1 MRIARLAAACS
12 LLVRA
17 LALRSGDDMYSDI
30 ADHVSVPVNSR
41 SHRRFSA
48 DESSRVVARCHN
60 VASGTANVRTPDIA
74 KSTVFGVSK
83 PRAQV
88 NAKLVRPHRLSATE
102 IAATQRG
109 TVGRGDVEFI
119 GSPASQSTPFR
130 YRFTASPPH
139 RNESSTRF
147 KPVCR
152 LSAVFARSAVSSY
165 PSNRRSVWIRRV
177 GQA

>member
-1 MRIARLAAACS
+1 
-12 LLVRA
+12 
-17 LALRSGDDMYSDI
+17 MYSDI

-60 VASGTANVRTPDIA
+60 VASGTAKVRTPDIA
-74 KSTVFGVSK
+74 KSAVFGVSK

-88 NAKLVRPHRLSATE
+88 NAKPVRPHRLSATE

-119 GSPASQSTPFR
+119 GSPASEFTPFR
-130 YRFTASPPH
+130 
-139 RNESSTRF
+139 
-147 KPVCR
+147 
-152 LSAVFARSAVSSY
+152 
-165 PSNRRSVWIRRV
+165 
-177 GQA
+177 